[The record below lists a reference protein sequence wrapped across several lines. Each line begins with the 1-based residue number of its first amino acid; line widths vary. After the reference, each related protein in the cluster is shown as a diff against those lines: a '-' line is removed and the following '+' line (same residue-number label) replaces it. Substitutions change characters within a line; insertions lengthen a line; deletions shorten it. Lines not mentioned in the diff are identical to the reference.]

1 MHFVL
6 TFNHQFIVSNS
17 EHPSTIKLFN
27 ISDPTPTP
35 RKKTQMKNVFQKN
48 YNNIEEM
55 FIFGIIFLAF
65 LSLPI
70 LISLQDNCPL
80 TQEKSSTDKQNT
92 FLLKYCLHI

>member
-17 EHPSTIKLFN
+17 EHPSTMKLFN
-27 ISDPTPTP
+27 ISDPTP

-70 LISLQDNCPL
+70 LVSLQDNCPL

-92 FLLKYCLHI
+92 FLLKYFLHI

>member
-1 MHFVL
+1 M
-6 TFNHQFIVSNS
+6 
-17 EHPSTIKLFN
+17 K
-27 ISDPTPTP
+27 
-35 RKKTQMKNVFQKN
+35 MKNVFQKN

-55 FIFGIIFLAF
+55 FIFGISFLAF

-80 TQEKSSTDKQNT
+80 THEKSSTDKQNT

>member
-1 MHFVL
+1 M
-6 TFNHQFIVSNS
+6 
-17 EHPSTIKLFN
+17 K
-27 ISDPTPTP
+27 
-35 RKKTQMKNVFQKN
+35 MKNVFQKN

-55 FIFGIIFLAF
+55 FIFGISFLAF

-70 LISLQDNCPL
+70 LISLQDRL

>member
-17 EHPSTIKLFN
+17 EHPSTMKLFN
-27 ISDPTPTP
+27 ISDPTP

-55 FIFGIIFLAF
+55 FIFGISFLAF